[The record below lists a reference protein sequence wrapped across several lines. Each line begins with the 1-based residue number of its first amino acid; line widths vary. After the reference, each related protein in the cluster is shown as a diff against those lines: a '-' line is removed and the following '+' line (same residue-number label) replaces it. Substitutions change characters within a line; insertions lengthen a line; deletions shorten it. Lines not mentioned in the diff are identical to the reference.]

1 VIGRTAEKST
11 IVNHHSAHNKDDI
24 LLLDQIRRRG
34 EEEVYGDDTK
44 DVLMTG

>member
-1 VIGRTAEKST
+1 MGRTAEKST

-34 EEEVYGDDTK
+34 DEEVYDGDTNDI
-44 DVLMTG
+44 LLTG